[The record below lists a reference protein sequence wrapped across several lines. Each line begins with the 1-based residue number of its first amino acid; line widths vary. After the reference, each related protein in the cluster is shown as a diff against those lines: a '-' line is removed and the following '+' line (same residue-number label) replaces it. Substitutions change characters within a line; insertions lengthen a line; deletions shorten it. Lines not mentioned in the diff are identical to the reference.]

1 MRCRDLLFVGGSVRG
16 GSGVMCICVGRPKV
30 WDFLREIAEQA
41 PLTVNRYA
49 FVTIDWAFV

>member
-1 MRCRDLLFVGGSVRG
+1 
-16 GSGVMCICVGRPKV
+16 MCICVGRPKV
-30 WDFLREIAEQA
+30 WDFLQEIAEQA